1 MDQRSSA
8 GGGRGPAAAPTFSLG
23 PWRAVA
29 DQVYV
34 SVAEPD
40 AVNLGL
46 VVGATGALLVDTGSS
61 PRQGQE
67 VRASV
72 AAVTDVPLVAV
83 VVTHGHRDHLFGLAA
98 FDDVDSLGHESLRA
112 RLGRPETVAQAAA
125 LGVAAEDLRPP
136 RREIAVAASVDLG
149 DRRVEVV
156 HLGSGH
162 TEGDLIVV
170 LPDADLLFV
179 GDLVESAGPPWFGP
193 DSLPHTWA
201 ATLDGVIGLMTATT
215 RAVPGH
221 GDLVDREFVFDARG
235 RVAAV
240 SGELTHLVETGVAEA
255 DALATGSWPYPAE
268 HVRGAIA
275 PGYAA
280 LVDRGV
286 KGTRPTLP
294 LA

>member
-1 MDQRSSA
+1 
-8 GGGRGPAAAPTFSLG
+8 
-23 PWRAVA
+23 VA
-29 DQVYV
+29 DGVHV
-34 SVAEPD
+34 CVAEPD

-46 VVGATGALLVDTGSS
+46 VVGARGALLVDTGSS
-61 PRQGQE
+61 PQQGRE

-72 AAVTDVPLVAV
+72 AAVTDLPLVGV

-98 FDDVDSLGHESLRA
+98 FDDLDSVGHESLRA
-112 RLGRPETVAQAAA
+112 RLDRPDTAAEAAA
-125 LGVAAEDLRPP
+125 LGVPVEELRVP
-136 RREIAVAASVDLG
+136 RREIAVAATVDLG

-156 HLGSGH
+156 HLGGGH
-162 TEGDLIVV
+162 TEGDLVV
-170 LPDADLLFV
+170 VVPDADLLFV
-179 GDLVESAGPPWFGP
+179 GDLVESVGPPWFGA
-193 DSLPHTWA
+193 DSLPHAWP
-201 ATLDGVIGLMTATT
+201 ATLDGVIGLMTGTT

-240 SGELTHLVETGVAEA
+240 SGELVHLVETGVAEA

-268 HVRGAIA
+268 HVRGGIA

-280 LVDRGV
+280 LADRGV

>member
-1 MDQRSSA
+1 
-8 GGGRGPAAAPTFSLG
+8 
-23 PWRAVA
+23 VA
-29 DQVYV
+29 DGVYV
-34 SVAEPD
+34 CVAQPD

-61 PRQGQE
+61 PGQGQQ

-83 VVTHGHRDHLFGLAA
+83 VVTHGHPDHLFGLAA
-98 FDDVDSLGHESLRA
+98 FDDLDTVGHESVRD
-112 RLGRPETVAQAAA
+112 RLGRPETAVEAAA
-125 LGVAAEDLRPP
+125 LGVTTSDLRPP
-136 RREIAVAASVDLG
+136 RREIAVATTVDLG
-149 DRRVEVV
+149 GRRVEVV

-162 TEGDLIVV
+162 TEGDLVV
-170 LPDADLLFV
+170 VVPDADLLFV
-179 GDLVESAGPPWFGP
+179 GDLVESAGPPWFGS
-193 DSLPHTWA
+193 DSRPHEWA
-201 ATLDGVIGLMTATT
+201 ATLDGVIGLMTGST

-240 SGELTHLVETGVAEA
+240 SGEIVHLVETGVAEA
-255 DALATGSWPYPAE
+255 DALATGRWPYPAD

-280 LVDRGV
+280 LADRGV

>member
-1 MDQRSSA
+1 MDQPSSA
-8 GGGRGPAAAPTFSLG
+8 GAGGGPAATSPFSSG
-23 PWRAVA
+23 PWRPVA
-29 DQVYV
+29 AGVHV
-34 SVAEPD
+34 CVAEPD

-61 PRQGQE
+61 PRQGQQ

-98 FDDVDSLGHESLRA
+98 FDDLDTVGHESLSA
-112 RLGRPETVAQAAA
+112 GLSRPETAAEAAA
-125 LGVAAEDLRPP
+125 LGVVTTDLRPP
-136 RREIAVAASVDLG
+136 RREIAVATTVDLG
-149 DRRVEVV
+149 GRRVEVV

-162 TEGDLIVV
+162 TEGDLVV
-170 LPDADLLFV
+170 VVPDADLLFV

-193 DSLPHTWA
+193 DSRPHEWA
-201 ATLDGVIGLMTATT
+201 ATLDGVIGLMTGTT

-240 SGELTHLVETGVAEA
+240 SGEIVHLVETGVAQA
-255 DALATGSWPYPAE
+255 NALDTGRWPYPAE
-268 HVRGAIA
+268 HVSGAIA

-280 LVDRGV
+280 LADRGV